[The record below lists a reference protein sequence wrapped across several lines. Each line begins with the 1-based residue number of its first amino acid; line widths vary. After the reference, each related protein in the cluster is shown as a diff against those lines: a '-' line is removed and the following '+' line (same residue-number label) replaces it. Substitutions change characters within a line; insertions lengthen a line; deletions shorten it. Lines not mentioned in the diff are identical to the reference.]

1 MASTSEENS
10 TESELNKNIENLEA
24 HLGQLFSTQKALK
37 ILKNIG
43 EYSCLI
49 KLLKFNEYD
58 LNFTIQ
64 IPGKFY
70 LKTLRIKMR

>member
-10 TESELNKNIENLEA
+10 TEYLNKNIENLEA